1 MGSDVL
7 LRPTWIEI
15 SRQAL
20 ANNVRR
26 IRARI
31 GPERTLFAV
40 VKANAYGHGAALV
53 APLMLAAGAD
63 RLAVAAV
70 NEAVALRQEGV
81 AAPILVLGFTPEELG
96 ETLVRENLAATLYD
110 LQVAQAWSHQA
121 QALGARIRVHVK
133 VDTGMHRLG
142 IYPEEALDFLAAL
155 AQLPGLTVE
164 GLFTHFS
171 SADEADKRYTLEQLL
186 RLTELVAALAD
197 RGLRPPLVHAAN
209 SAATLTVPT
218 SHLDGVRCGIALYGL
233 HPSPETRLDSGFQPV
248 LSWKARVAQV
258 KRLEKG
264 APVSYNRT
272 YVAPAPRMVAVVP
285 VGYADG
291 FPRAPRT
298 WGHVLVH
305 GRPAPILGRVCMDQ
319 TVVDVSEHFAA
330 GQPVARGDEV
340 VLIGRQGDAALS
352 AEAVAE
358 RLATI
363 NYDVVSRI
371 LPRVP
376 RVLGA

>member
-1 MGSDVL
+1 METHAL
-7 LRPTWIEI
+7 MRPTWIEI

-26 IRARI
+26 LRAQI

-40 VKANAYGHGAALV
+40 VKANAYGHGADLV
-53 APLMLAAGAD
+53 APEVLAAGAD

-70 NEAVALRQEGV
+70 NEAVALRRSGV

-96 ETLVRENLAATLYD
+96 ETLVQEDLVATLYD
-110 LQVAQAWSHQA
+110 LQVAQAWSHRA
-121 QALGARIRVHVK
+121 QALGTRIRVHVK

-142 IYPEEALDFLAAL
+142 VYPEEALDFLAAL
-155 AQLPGLTVE
+155 ARLPGLEVE

-186 RLTELVAALAD
+186 RFTELVAALAE

-209 SAATLTVPT
+209 SAATLTVPA

-233 HPSPETRLDSGFQPV
+233 HPSSETPLDSGFRPV

-272 YVAPAPRMVAVVP
+272 YVAPSPRMAAVVP

-298 WGHVLVH
+298 WCHVLVH

-330 GQPVARGDEV
+330 GQPVALGDEV
-340 VLIGRQGDAALS
+340 VLIGRQGDVEVT
-352 AEAVAE
+352 AEAIAE
-358 RLATI
+358 RLGTI

-371 LPRVP
+371 LSRVP
-376 RVLGA
+376 RVLVA